1 MKGSISIG
9 FKLWAGII
17 VMTIL
22 ILLFSMFFQTLYLN
36 DFYQDQE
43 MKLRVKDCQILAQ
56 NVITTKF
63 SYEIDF
69 KKYIKT
75 VNDIII
81 ITDKDNVIRN
91 VIGTNE
97 YKKNYL
103 FGSRFVDSLRIGKIV
118 TEKNKIIKNSDPV
131 RPKNLETLLVGV
143 PLFSESQ
150 DGQIDFDKNKTVGV
164 VRNTT
169 KEYTGAVFLISPV
182 DQLGSTTTAIQKQFL
197 YIFIVSLIIA
207 SLLSLLLANNFTKPL
222 VEITKAVSE
231 IAKGNYSYEIQLSNS
246 KEIKNLGNTM
256 NNLAKQLSRVEHIRK
271 EFIANVSHELRTP
284 LSYLQGYTEILLDD
298 LVDTEE
304 ERKKY
309 LSIIKDETDRLKLM
323 VDEILSLSQMEEG
336 SIALKLTKFSVEA
349 VVKRT
354 IDKLLPNASKRSIN
368 IKYNQLSE
376 DALFCIADEN
386 KIKQVLINLLH
397 NAIRHSF
404 DYSNILISAYRISD
418 NIYICVRDFGE
429 GIPENDLPFIW
440 DRFYTADKK
449 KNGDHVGLGL
459 AIVKNIINAHGCEV
473 SVNSIVG
480 EGTEFCFN
488 LPSLIEDENW
498 LEGIKIED

>member
-1 MKGSISIG
+1 MKGSTSIG
-9 FKLWAGII
+9 FKLWGGII
-17 VMTIL
+17 IMTVL
-22 ILLFSMFFQTLYLN
+22 ILLFSMFFQTMYLN
-36 DFYQDQE
+36 DFYLEQE

-56 NVITTKF
+56 NVTKTKF
-63 SYEIDF
+63 NYEVDF
-69 KKYIKT
+69 KKYIRT

-103 FGSRFVDSLRIGKIV
+103 FGSRFIDSLRVGKII

-131 RPKNLETLLVGV
+131 RPKNVETLLVAV
-143 PLFSESQ
+143 PLFSEI
-150 DGQIDFDKNKTVGV
+150 GQNQVEYEKDKAVGILE
-164 VRNTT
+164 RNTR
-169 KEYTGAVFLISPV
+169 EYVGAVFLISPV
-182 DQLGSTTTAIQKQFL
+182 DQLDTTTTAIQKQFL
-197 YIFIVSLIIA
+197 YIFIVSLVIA
-207 SLLSLLLANNFTKPL
+207 SILSLLLANNFSKPL
-222 VEITKAVSE
+222 IEINKAASE
-231 IAKGNYSYEIQLSNS
+231 IANGNYTFEIKLSNS
-246 KEIKNLGNTM
+246 AEIKNLGNTM
-256 NNLAKQLSRVEHIRK
+256 NNLAKQLSRVEQIRK

-284 LSYLQGYTEILLDD
+284 LSYLKGYTEILIDD

-309 LSIIKDETDRLKLM
+309 LGIINEETDRLRLM
-323 VDEILSLSQMEEG
+323 VDEILSLSQLEAG
-336 SIALKLTKFSVEA
+336 SIELKLTRFSIEA

-354 IDKLLPNASKRSIN
+354 IDKLLPIASKRSIN

-397 NAIRHSF
+397 NAIRHSY
-404 DYSNILISAYRISD
+404 DYSNILISVYRLNDS
-418 NIYICVRDFGE
+418 IYICIRDFGE
-429 GIPENDLPFIW
+429 GISANDLPFIW
-440 DRFYTADKK
+440 DRFYTADKR
-449 KNGDHVGLGL
+449 KNGEHVGLGL
-459 AIVKNIINAHGCEV
+459 AIVKNIISAHGCEV

-488 LPSLIEDENW
+488 LPSLIEDDNW
-498 LEGIKIED
+498 SEGKKIEE